1 MPRSLNCH
9 LEKLIKS
16 ILHPKDGIRW
26 EGGSVWSKANPPRKR
41 APSQNQRCEQCD
53 ALGIRRVPAAG
64 NIGKHWSNRNGMEV
78 ANAGFSISPPLY
90 YPLARSWEGR
100 ARLYYTPLSINARLS
115 ANFSWLSYFD
125 CLCATRAVSEPVLTR
140 GPDFSLPFFFFLL
153 LWTRMCSRD
162 TDDITKLARESCIRS
177 QTDEVSIVFFEW

>member
-1 MPRSLNCH
+1 MEYDGKADRCGRKQTL
-9 LEKLIKS
+9 LENARP
-16 ILHPKDGIRW
+16 PKTSD
-26 EGGSVWSKANPPRKR
+26 ANN
-41 APSQNQRCEQCD
+41 AMLWVS
-53 ALGIRRVPAAG
+53 GAG

-90 YPLARSWEGR
+90 YPLAQSWEGR

-177 QTDEVSIVFFEW
+177 QTGEVSIVFFEW

>member
-1 MPRSLNCH
+1 MEYDGKADRCGRKQTL
-9 LEKLIKS
+9 LENARP
-16 ILHPKDGIRW
+16 PKTSD
-26 EGGSVWSKANPPRKR
+26 ANN
-41 APSQNQRCEQCD
+41 AMLWVS
-53 ALGIRRVPAAG
+53 GAG

-100 ARLYYTPLSINARLS
+100 AHLYYTPLSINARLS

-153 LWTRMCSRD
+153 LWTRMYSRD